1 MLMCAIGERDGSL
14 LEKRWK
20 FMHSHSHVSK
30 QCMLDWLL
38 SWPRIVEDVE
48 YTMTVFGM
56 ARTCGPGR
64 ISNGSCLTATSVLPV
79 TVRSNCPYRLVE
91 FYI

>member
-1 MLMCAIGERDGSL
+1 
-14 LEKRWK
+14 
-20 FMHSHSHVSK
+20 
-30 QCMLDWLL
+30 
-38 SWPRIVEDVE
+38 VEDVE